1 MANENTKI
9 LRLFKC
15 ILILYSLLAKEPT
28 FGQSKKTK
36 PLLIQF
42 VEPGGTILQAK
53 RLSLMDSL
61 GKPVSFELSSENKY
75 ICKQRVFSIRAFFNE
90 EMNFSKSFKRGI
102 CCGNFRFT
110 VYPNNELMST
120 VVIGINKEKTELQ
133 NATVSTSVLK
143 PYLLQSKVTNN
154 YTEILDQMPGINIT
168 DNQLNIRNGAGWSYG
183 AGSRTLIA
191 VDEIPLLTG
200 DAGNA
205 MWSFMPQEITAGA
218 ELIKSAGSVVYG
230 SSALNGVLNIRTIET
245 TEKDQLSVSSN
256 FGIYSK
262 PPVASQA
269 YTSKAQTQ
277 AGLMGYY
284 TAKRGQNNM
293 VFHWNF
299 FNDDGYRLNEMDQR
313 GRFGF
318 KYKRHS
324 KKIKGLSFGSNQM
337 VQYGKSGSF
346 LLWESGDLPYTGLDS
361 GFNYSYGTRITF
373 DPYIS
378 YSIGKNTHK
387 LITRFFYVN
396 NRIEDD
402 NPNTD
407 NSNGSNLVYTEYKFK
422 RYLNSY
428 FTLNTGLV
436 GMGSETSSP
445 LYTSAQSTRNVAAY
459 TQLEYHKKKWRVGL
473 GTRYEYFKMGSNE
486 EEKPVFRFGAN
497 YKAAKA
503 TFLRGSI
510 GQGFRFPSVA
520 EAFTQTSVGPVT
532 IYANPNLKPETSV
545 AAEIGLKQGVQM
557 DKLSAFVDLALFQN
571 TLDNMME
578 YTFGQW
584 VEIPT
589 PPESGFG
596 FKGLNVGRGRVRGA
610 EIEIMAQ
617 YKSLKY
623 NWVLL
628 TGYTY
633 SNAENLEPNKVI
645 AIDESSAKRALTF
658 NNTRSDSTLF
668 LKYRYRHLFKFDWQ
682 YNRNSGWMAGLSAR
696 YMSKM
701 ENIDAAFQGFPIN
714 IFVPGVQES
723 RPRMGNA
730 LVFDLRAGYKIS
742 QRFWVN
748 GQIRNALNTAYYGR
762 PADIQEPRLIQIQVK
777 YSI

>member
-1 MANENTKI
+1 MPNESTKF
-9 LRLFKC
+9 LRL
-15 ILILYSLLAKEPT
+15 IIGLLILCVHINKNKGLAQAVGSET
-28 FGQSKKTK
+28 SDILFVNEDEQAIMAKTIAFK
-36 PLLIQF
+36 
-42 VEPGGTILQAK
+42 
-53 RLSLMDSL
+53 DSL
-61 GKPVSFELSSENKY
+61 GNNIEYFNSEEWY
-75 ICKQRVFSIRAFFNE
+75 ICNKRIFAINASFPE
-90 EMNFSKSFKRGI
+90 EMAFSQTFKKGI
-102 CCGNFRFT
+102 CCGEFKFR
-110 VYPNNELMST
+110 VYRKNELMNT

-133 NATVSTSVLK
+133 RATVSTSVLK
-143 PYLLQSKVTNN
+143 PYLLENKVTNN
-154 YTEILDQMPGINIT
+154 YTEILDQMPGISVT

-218 ELIKSAGSVVYG
+218 ELVKSAGSVVYG
-230 SSALNGVLNIRTIET
+230 SSALNGILNIRTVEAT
-245 TEKDQLSVSSN
+245 DKDQLSVSSN

-277 AGLMGYY
+277 AGLMGYF
-284 TAKRGQNNM
+284 ASRQDNNDF

-313 GRFGF
+313 GRVGF
-318 KYKRHS
+318 KYKRRS
-324 KKIKGLSFGSNQM
+324 KKIEGLSFGSNQM

-373 DPYIS
+373 DPYIEFKK
-378 YSIGKNTHK
+378 GKSSHK
-387 LITRFFYVN
+387 IISRFFHVN

-407 NSNGSNLVYTEYKFK
+407 NSNGSDLIYAEYKFR
-422 RYLNSY
+422 RYLNSHL
-428 FTLNTGLV
+428 TLNLGLV

-445 LYTSAQSTRNVAAY
+445 LYTTAQSTRNMASYV
-459 TQLEYHKKKWRVGL
+459 QLEYNRKRWRTGF
-473 GTRYEYFKMGSNE
+473 GTRYEYFKMGDNE
-486 EEKPVFRFGAN
+486 IQKPVFRFGTN
-497 YKAAKA
+497 YRAGRA
-503 TFLRGSI
+503 TFIRGSI

-520 EAFTQTSVGPVT
+520 EAFTQTSVGPIT
-532 IYANPNLKPETSV
+532 IYANPDLKPETSI
-545 AAEIGLKQGVQM
+545 AAEIGIKQGIKIE
-557 DKLSAFVDLALFQN
+557 KLSAFVDLAIFQN

-596 FKGLNVGRGRVRGA
+596 FRGLNVGKGRVQGV
-610 EIEIMAQ
+610 ELEVMAQ
-617 YKSLKY
+617 YKTKKY

-633 SNAENLEPNKVI
+633 SDAKNLEPDKVI
-645 AIDESSAKRALTF
+645 AVDESSAKRALTF

-668 LKYRYRHLFKFDWQ
+668 LKYRYKHLFKLDWQ
-682 YNRNSGWMAGLSAR
+682 YTRASGWMAGISAR

-701 ENIDAAFQGFPIN
+701 ENIDVAFQGFPIN
-714 IFVPGVQES
+714 IFVPGVLES
-723 RPRMGNA
+723 RPRMGDA
-730 LVFDLRAGYKIS
+730 LIFDLRAGYKIS
-742 QRFWVN
+742 SRFWIN
-748 GQIRNALNTAYYGR
+748 GQIRNVLNTAYYGR
-762 PADIQEPRLIQIQVK
+762 PADIQEPRLFQIQLK